1 VSPDDQKI
9 VEFLKG
15 TPDFVSVV
23 KISLRVGGRKRCRTF
38 PCWARQ
44 HLLRL
49 ATLGILEED
58 GKGRFRLKAAEKV
71 HLAPQIADI
80 FSRAK
85 ARFASLFQS

>member
-1 VSPDDQKI
+1 MSPDEQKI

-15 TPDFVSVV
+15 TGDFMSVV

-49 ATLGILEED
+49 STLGILETD
-58 GKGRFRLKAAEKV
+58 GKGRFRVKPEKV
-71 HLAPQIADI
+71 HVAPHIADI

-85 ARFASLFQS
+85 ARFAALFQS

>member
-1 VSPDDQKI
+1 VSPDEQKI
-9 VEFLKG
+9 VEFLRG
-15 TPDFVSVV
+15 SGDFVSVV

-49 ATLGILEED
+49 STVGILEED
-58 GKGRFRLKAAEKV
+58 GRGRFRLKPEKLHV
-71 HLAPQIADI
+71 APQIADI